1 MWLKLLTKN
10 SVSGLALSLTLL
22 MQPAVQSQ
30 TPTLDT
36 EQWAMLSLMNNFRAQ
51 KGVPPLQVSVTL
63 QNASQWMAGDMA
75 AYNYFSYRDSLR
87 RYPGARIRDFGY
99 SYGWEEVIAEGM
111 QSAQELF
118 NQWLTTCTPDG
129 SGGCSY
135 LHQNFMREPSYKVV
149 GIGRTYSANS
159 TTKWHWTVDMGTFTD
174 QTISPNSTPPPVISS
189 FTANPATI
197 NAGSSTTLAWN
208 LTNAT
213 TITLD
218 NGIGNVSNTG
228 FKAVSPTVT
237 TTYKLTATNSGGST
251 TATTTVTVNT
261 FDTQAPTPPTL
272 MSATPKSSTTIDLA
286 WTASIDN
293 VGVTGYQII
302 RNNFVL
308 ANVSGSTLT
317 YSDTTGAPST
327 TYTYL
332 LKAVDAAGNY
342 SPSSNSMQATT
353 QAPPV
358 ISGCPAALT
367 NAFAGCYFGNTTLTG
382 SPAKTTTDPQLQ
394 FDWSNAYAGRPAPM
408 TNFSVRWQ
416 GNFTFAAGT
425 YTFTT
430 VTSDGM
436 RVFIDGAPLLDKWFD
451 QPPSMYNSTKTLT
464 AGNHLVVVEFYNK
477 TGWPISYLWWTKQ

>member
-1 MWLKLLTKN
+1 M
-10 SVSGLALSLTLL
+10 VLSLAMLI
-22 MQPAVQSQ
+22 QPLAQSQ

-36 EQWAMLSLMNNFRAQ
+36 EQWALLALINNFRSQ
-51 KGVPPLQVSVTL
+51 NGVAPLQVSVTL
-63 QNASQWMAGDMA
+63 QNAAQWMATDMA
-75 AYNYFSYRDSLR
+75 VNNYFSNRDSLR
-87 RYPGARIRDFGY
+87 RPPGTRLSAYGY
-99 SYGWEEVIAEGM
+99 NYGWGEQIAEG
-111 QSAQELF
+111 SPDAQTIF
-118 NQWLTTCTPDG
+118 DQWILNCTIDYTG
-129 SGGCSY
+129 NCAYGY
-135 LHQNFMREPSYKVV
+135 QKFMLNPSWVV
-149 GIGRTYSANS
+149 AGLGRAYNANS
-159 TTKWHWTVDMGTFTD
+159 TTKWHWVVDMGTYKD
-174 QTISPNSTPPPVISS
+174 QTISPGITPPPVVSS
-189 FTANPATI
+189 FLAVPSSI
-197 NAGSSTTLAWN
+197 SAGSSTTLTWN
-208 LTNAT
+208 HVGAT
-213 TITLD
+213 TLMLD

-228 FKAVSPTVT
+228 FKAVTPTVT

-261 FDTQAPTPPTL
+261 FDTQAPTAPTL

-293 VGVTGYQII
+293 VGVTGYQVI

-308 ANVSGSTLT
+308 ANVPGSTLT
-317 YSDTTGAPST
+317 YSDTTGTPST

-342 SPSSNSMQATT
+342 SPSSNSMPATT
-353 QAPPV
+353 QAPPI

-382 SPAKTTTDPQLQ
+382 SPTKTTNDPQLQ
-394 FDWSNAYAGRPAPM
+394 FDWSNAFSGRPAPM

-425 YTFTT
+425 YMFTN

-451 QPPSMYNSTKTLT
+451 QPPSMYNATKTLT

>member
-1 MWLKLLTKN
+1 MWHKLLNTTSTAGLLL
-10 SVSGLALSLTLL
+10 SVSLL
-22 MQPAVQSQ
+22 FQPSAQSQ
-30 TPTLDT
+30 TPTVDS
-36 EQWAMLSLMNNFRAQ
+36 EQWAMLTLVNNFRAQ
-51 KGVPPLQVSVTL
+51 NGVPPLQLSIAL
-63 QNASQWMAGDMA
+63 QNASQWMSVDRG
-75 AYNYFSYRDSLR
+75 AYNYFGYRDSLR
-87 RYPGARIRDFGY
+87 RTPGSRLPAFGY
-99 SYGWEEVIAEGM
+99 NNNWGEDIAEGVQDA
-111 QSAQELF
+111 QSLF
-118 NQWLTTCTPDG
+118 NQWLTTCAIDYTG
-129 SGGCSY
+129 SCAY
-135 LHQNFMREPSYKVV
+135 VHQKFLLDPSYVVV
-149 GIGRTYSANS
+149 GIGRAYNAASLA
-159 TTKWHWTVDMGTFTD
+159 KWHWTVDMGVFKD
-174 QTISPNSTPPPVISS
+174 ATINPNSIPPPVISS

-218 NGIGNVSNTG
+218 NGVGDVSNTG
-228 FKAVSPTVT
+228 FKAVSPTTT

-261 FDTQAPTPPTL
+261 FDTQPPTAPTL

-286 WTASIDN
+286 WTPSIDN

-342 SPSSNSMQATT
+342 SPSSNSMPATT

-382 SPAKTTTDPQLQ
+382 SPTKTTTDPQLQ
-394 FDWSNAYAGRPAPM
+394 FDWSNAFSGRPAPM